1 MPQDNYNTK
10 RVHQVN
16 IGLTIILV
24 FLVCI
29 PVILSKGLSESIIF
43 IIAGLFVL
51 VISTTTYFLP
61 INTYAK
67 GFILSLLPCLIV
79 TVLFVVDGYALNKH
93 YILLLTIAMVTLYF
107 KKELILTLGVLLN
120 IAYII
125 LFFID
130 SEKLLGIN
138 HDVKGF
144 ITVVFVMDGIVIL
157 LYLLTKWGRQL

>member
-67 GFILSLLPCLIV
+67 G
-79 TVLFVVDGYALNKH
+79 
-93 YILLLTIAMVTLYF
+93 
-107 KKELILTLGVLLN
+107 
-120 IAYII
+120 
-125 LFFID
+125 
-130 SEKLLGIN
+130 
-138 HDVKGF
+138 
-144 ITVVFVMDGIVIL
+144 
-157 LYLLTKWGRQL
+157 